1 VSKTCHLYKYSVS
14 VRVSCFHHS
23 TSRQFIADVDE
34 EAEEESL
41 ARDFEDLQQA
51 QAQAV
56 VRCLPPV
63 QFQDEAAQP
72 LGRGILT
79 LGTLNFKALIDMR
92 YAHQTRSA
100 DKGVRTRNS
109 RGGREDS
116 EDSKKNPT
124 LLGRIIHQ
132 FHEALKEAQDDQAI
146 GTGYERSARWT
157 TNRVPA
163 PGARDGEIGGSLA
176 PAPTTGNSANAAV
189 TAAAVVKQV
198 CSLYCCQL

>member
-1 VSKTCHLYKYSVS
+1 M
-14 VRVSCFHHS
+14 
-23 TSRQFIADVDE
+23 ADVDE

-41 ARDFEDLQQA
+41 ARDYEELQD
-51 QAQAV
+51 AV
-56 VRCLPPV
+56 RSIPPI
-63 QFQDEAAQP
+63 QFQDEAAKP
-72 LGRGILT
+72 LGRGVLS
-79 LGTLNFKALIDMR
+79 LGTLDFKALIDMR

-100 DKGVRTRNS
+100 DKGVRTRHS
-109 RGGREDS
+109 RGGGEDT
-116 EDSKKNPT
+116 DSADNKKNPT

-163 PGARDGEIGGSLA
+163 PGAQDGVIEGSLA
-176 PAPTTGNSANAAV
+176 PAPATGNSANAAV

-198 CSLYCCQL
+198 CSLYLCQVKIHG

>member
-1 VSKTCHLYKYSVS
+1 MFLHC
-14 VRVSCFHHS
+14 
-23 TSRQFIADVDE
+23 TSRQFMTEVDE

-41 ARDFEDLQQA
+41 ARDYEELQA
-51 QAQAV
+51 QAAV
-56 VRCLPPV
+56 RSLPPV

-72 LGRGILT
+72 LGRGVLS
-79 LGTLNFKALIDMR
+79 LGTLDFKALIDMW

-100 DKGVRTRNS
+100 DKGVHTRLS

-116 EDSKKNPT
+116 DNQKKTT

-157 TNRVPA
+157 TN
-163 PGARDGEIGGSLA
+163 
-176 PAPTTGNSANAAV
+176 
-189 TAAAVVKQV
+189 
-198 CSLYCCQL
+198 